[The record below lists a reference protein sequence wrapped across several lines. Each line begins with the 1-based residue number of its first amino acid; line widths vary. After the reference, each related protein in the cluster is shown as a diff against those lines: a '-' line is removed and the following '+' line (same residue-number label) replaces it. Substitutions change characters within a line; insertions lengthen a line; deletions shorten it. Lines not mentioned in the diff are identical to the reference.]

1 MFPVPANLTPVVLRA
16 PPAHNGKPLR
26 VRPDRVA
33 KLYRNAQA
41 RVMPMETKCG
51 PMTGKTFQQPA
62 QPVVWQQAHAAPCRV
77 KPAPICRIVVW
88 EIMGP
93 FSATCTE
100 PPLAQAPRPLPC
112 GPAPGAS
119 ATARAHAPHAPPQR
133 KIKKHK
139 TSPPRPHA
147 LRVKPEAIHGP
158 PCKCAPAP
166 AVTIVHPIEPLT
178 CPPPPLARGV
188 GGAKWRGRV
197 KQIHVLHRPTV
208 AMS

>member
-1 MFPVPANLTPVVLRA
+1 M
-16 PPAHNGKPLR
+16 
-26 VRPDRVA
+26 
-33 KLYRNAQA
+33 YRNAQA

-119 ATARAHAPHAPPQR
+119 ATAQATVPLALLQP
-133 KIKKHK
+133 KIKKLK
-139 TSPPRPHA
+139 RSQRLQLAP
-147 LRVKPEAIHGP
+147 RVKPEATPGAP
-158 PCKCAPAP
+158 AKCAPAP
-166 AVTIVHPIEPLT
+166 AVTTAQTGPST
-178 CPPPPLARGV
+178 CLLLPLARGV
-188 GGAKWRGRV
+188 DGVKSRVRV
-197 KQIHVLHRPTV
+197 KSTHVPVNRCAVMDPLK
-208 AMS
+208 